1 MAGDAE
7 EWAAFVASSR
17 AWAAARGGGDM
28 TRLWEDLA
36 ILRAAAARHDDDDD
50 NHDNDDVAPRGRSRS
65 PLPSPSSKPKGPP
78 PGTPEPLVS
87 KAKAMLV
94 TPARK
99 NKCLVRPLR
108 DPWTGD
114 DGFDHVFVGS
124 GGTSSSSRAKP
135 KGPPP
140 GTPAT
145 GGLVTDIIAAAHSV
159 AQHDHAAALIVPKTE
174 SKAIKGL
181 AAALIVSKAK
191 LKVGPASSPDEDSVG
206 SATVTTSTT
215 LLYDPA
221 DLDRLRQEHLRNV
234 ARTEAVFRTYQVHL
248 HLPQDTDT
256 AEPAALPSSADSPA
270 TAQESAPGANGALD
284 HSFAGMD

>member
-108 DPWTGD
+108 DPWAGD

-124 GGTSSSSRAKP
+124 GGTSSSSRLCD
-135 KGPPP
+135 G
-140 GTPAT
+140 
-145 GGLVTDIIAAAHSV
+145 D
-159 AQHDHAAALIVPKTE
+159 D
-174 SKAIKGL
+174 
-181 AAALIVSKAK
+181 
-191 LKVGPASSPDEDSVG
+191 VG